1 MLELLKLLVC
11 QQANYVEKIEEN
23 LYAVDQLRE
32 ISIIR
37 SR

>member
-11 QQANYVEKIEEN
+11 RQANYAEKIEGN
-23 LYAVDQLRE
+23 LYAVDQFRKVSL
-32 ISIIR
+32 IR